1 MKQTISILLNNRFN
15 DAERIIGL
23 FSATGYKIEK
33 MTLTESDDKNLS
45 KLVIIADAKDKN
57 IPNFLARLRGQI
69 RVVSVECVEGDNLP
83 NQQIELQSQ

>member
-33 MTLTESDDKNLS
+33 IILTESNGENMS
-45 KLVIIADAKDKN
+45 KLVIVTDAKDKN
-57 IPNFLARLRGQI
+57 VENFLTRLRQQI
-69 RVVSVECVEGDNLP
+69 RVSSVESLEGDGLT
-83 NQQIELQSQ
+83 NQQAEF